1 MTKWVLWWLDNCFH
15 GKFGLSVHLKF
26 KFLCVRRLQIFI
38 LNSSW
43 ATDSHRT
50 PHFLYYFVWGNL
62 KLSTLKVVFFKSRIF
77 WNLKWASK
85 TNFYPCPECPVL
97 AWIWIK
103 VSVIKYHRPGPQQGL
118 FSKPGWEKLCFL
130 CKSTEE
136 AEAQLTPEG
145 CQSVQTVLFLT
156 WSLCCGCRDNK
167 NAVLLSAWLLRDEPA
182 QTETC
187 LWFPARG
194 SENPMYFTVCIHFS
208 AENLR
213 SLHKGLWFNSGVS
226 PACQDWNTVHTSLL
240 LFVSVLRNCSCCGY
254 RGKIRM
260 SQPVSRMWMNVHKG
274 LLGPVHFWHTK
285 SFCSHRSSWL
295 FRAFWHLQIEVL
307 EPLKSYSKR
316 LSSNWFLCLAW
327 T

>member
-77 WNLKWASK
+77 WNLKRASK
-85 TNFYPCPECPVL
+85 SNFYPCPECPVL

-118 FSKPGWEKLCFL
+118 FSKPGWEKRCFL

-136 AEAQLTPEG
+136 AEAQRLLKDARVCRQCCFLPG
-145 CQSVQTVLFLT
+145 LSVV
-156 WSLCCGCRDNK
+156 
-167 NAVLLSAWLLRDEPA
+167 A
-182 QTETC
+182 TETIKM
-187 LWFPARG
+187 L
-194 SENPMYFTVCIHFS
+194 YFYLPDCWEMNQLRLRPVCGFLPEVLKIQCISQSALISQLKISRVCTKVSDSTV
-208 AENLR
+208 
-213 SLHKGLWFNSGVS
+213 V
-226 PACQDWNTVHTSLL
+226 SLL
-240 LFVSVLRNCSCCGY
+240 PAKTEIQCTLPCC
-254 RGKIRM
+254 
-260 SQPVSRMWMNVHKG
+260 
-274 LLGPVHFWHTK
+274 
-285 SFCSHRSSWL
+285 C
-295 FRAFWHLQIEVL
+295 
-307 EPLKSYSKR
+307 
-316 LSSNWFLCLAW
+316 LCLCSGTVAAVG
-327 T
+327 TEEDKDVPASFQNVNECS